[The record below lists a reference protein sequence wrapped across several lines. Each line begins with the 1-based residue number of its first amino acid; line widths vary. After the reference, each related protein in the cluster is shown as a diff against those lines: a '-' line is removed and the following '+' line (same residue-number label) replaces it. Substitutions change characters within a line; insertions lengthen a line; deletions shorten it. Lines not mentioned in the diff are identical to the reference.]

1 MISIILDNN
10 NELSINVAE
19 ETDEE
24 EEEEKEEENQ
34 TDLSTITEAVSGE
47 NGEDSPNLGSS
58 FDIHCNTH
66 S

>member
-10 NELSINVAE
+10 NEISINVAE

-24 EEEEKEEENQ
+24 EEEEKEEDR

-58 FDIHCNTH
+58 FHIHCNTH

>member
-10 NELSINVAE
+10 NEISINVAE

-24 EEEEKEEENQ
+24 EEEEEDRS
-34 TDLSTITEAVSGE
+34 DLSTITEAVSGE